1 MRLAHFPHNKL
12 NVRAASPRVR
22 AAREGEGSEHQTR
35 SGGMPCSSRAS
46 KRKRNMD
53 TLHTRRFGR
62 RLALGEADGTVQV
75 RDAITDDILFTA
87 HDHTNH
93 VWALAWSPDGKRLA
107 SASWD

>member
-62 RLALGEADGTVQV
+62 VLALGWLIVVLAACSVADSAVGSAHTAPALPLGT
-75 RDAITDDILFTA
+75 TLWT
-87 HDHTNH
+87 
-93 VWALAWSPDGKRLA
+93 
-107 SASWD
+107 